1 MDLGLSLARELG
13 VPMPVAAVTREIVQ
27 SAVGHGHTDCD
38 FSVLL
43 HEQAKASGLELESEN
58 IDVGT
63 GL

>member
-1 MDLGLSLARELG
+1 M
-13 VPMPVAAVTREIVQ
+13 VQ
-27 SAVGHGHTDCD
+27 RSIDAGHTDCD

-58 IDVGT
+58 ADVGT